1 MKRISLI
8 RDENA
13 VTEPDAERLR
23 LIEEEDKK
31 PESCSKTFNF
41 DACKIRHTIAKR
53 DYKAAIATGAKR
65 PKKNPCYY
73 CQLITDKLLE
83 NAKKAKGENAI
94 EYEEEAE
101 KVPTKVVTQKVTK
114 ELDHESNGLVQKSKP
129 KQSKEEKPKVVE
141 PGTRICKGCGKPF
154 TPRSPQAKYCSQKC
168 SHKLC
173 NQRYLQKLRKGA
185 EPREETPKVCPTC
198 GKTFLTSVTK
208 KIFCSDRCRYAYRY
222 KKKAPGEAEVIASP
236 IAETVKTESVKE
248 EEPKQPLYYTSP
260 RHALEMTVNS
270 LQKFMDVV
278 DYMTRSSKSGKKQVL
293 IYLSDDM
300 FETSKRIK
308 SYLGCLEETNS

>member
-73 CQLITDKLLE
+73 CRLITDKLIE
-83 NAKKAKGENAI
+83 NAQKAKGENAI
-94 EYEEEAE
+94 EYEDETE
-101 KVPTKVVTQKVTK
+101 KLPVKVATQKMITQKVTK
-114 ELDHESNGLVQKSKP
+114 EIDHESNGLVP
-129 KQSKEEKPKVVE
+129 AEKEEKTKVAE
-141 PGTRICKGCGKPF
+141 PETRICKGCGKPF
-154 TPRSPQAKYCSQKC
+154 TPNSPQAKYCSKKC
-168 SHKLC
+168 SRKLC
-173 NQRYLQKLRKGA
+173 NQRYLQKLRHKA
-185 EPREETPKVCPTC
+185 EPREEIPKVCPTC
-198 GKTFLTSVTK
+198 GKKFLTSVTQ

-222 KKKAPGEAEVIASP
+222 KKKDEAEVIAST
-236 IAETVKTESVKE
+236 IAETVKTESVKVE
-248 EEPKQPLYYTSP
+248 ETNKPIYYTSP
-260 RHALEMTVNS
+260 RHALEMTVDS

-278 DYMTRSSKSGKKQVL
+278 DYMARSSKSGKKQVL

-300 FETSKRIK
+300 FETRDRIK
-308 SYLGCLEETNS
+308 SFLGCLEETNS

>member
-13 VTEPDAERLR
+13 VTKPDAERLR

-31 PESCSKTFNF
+31 PEGCSKTFNF

-73 CQLITDKLLE
+73 CQLITDKLIE
-83 NAKKAKGENAI
+83 NAQKAKGENAI
-94 EYEEEAE
+94 EYEEEEAE

-114 ELDHESNGLVQKSKP
+114 EIDHESNGLVP
-129 KQSKEEKPKVVE
+129 AEKEEKPKVTE
-141 PGTRICKGCGKPF
+141 PETKICKGCGKPF

-168 SHKLC
+168 SRKLC
-173 NQRYLQKLRKGA
+173 NQRYLQKLRHKA
-185 EPREETPKVCPTC
+185 EPREETSKVCPTC
-198 GKTFLTSVTK
+198 GKTFLTSVTH
-208 KIFCSDRCRYAYRY
+208 KIFCSDKCRYAYRY
-222 KKKAPGEAEVIASP
+222 KKKDEAEVIASP

-248 EEPKQPLYYTSP
+248 EEPKQPVYYTSP

-278 DYMTRSSKSGKKQVL
+278 DYMARSSKSGKKQVL

-300 FETSKRIK
+300 FETRDRIK
-308 SYLGCLEETNS
+308 SFLGCLEETNS